1 MERKTKEF
9 CITKKLREQ
18 DAFTING
25 ISKNIGYFIKN
36 SPQELWDKIHTR
48 GSKLSLVRPAY
59 AHLKEAIN
67 KINPKL
73 LEKIEKDR
81 ELYKIKLRVI
91 NENKQGILGTPESKF
106 RKKE

>member
-36 SPQELWDKIHTR
+36 SP
-48 GSKLSLVRPAY
+48 
-59 AHLKEAIN
+59 
-67 KINPKL
+67 
-73 LEKIEKDR
+73 
-81 ELYKIKLRVI
+81 
-91 NENKQGILGTPESKF
+91 ENKYKLYATYDLKILGYPTSGDVFNAQSDLLK
-106 RKKE
+106 